1 MRVLLVG
8 NGNRE
13 HALAWK
19 IGNSSLCNELF
30 TYNSSPVLQELALKV
45 SLPQSASHEELARFV
60 HKEKISLVVC
70 GPEKPLAE
78 GLVDSLKSFS
88 PNCLVVGPTRKAAQL
103 EASKVFAKKMMMK
116 AGIPTAFYEEVTSYE
131 SAFLKG
137 LSLLKK
143 NGGVVLKAD
152 GLASGKGVFVCH
164 SEDDLRVALER
175 LKEIFL
181 ESAPRILL
189 EEELLGR
196 EFSYFSLVNEQ
207 FHTPL
212 GCAVDFKRLE
222 EGDSGPNT
230 GGMGAYTP
238 VPWLPKNWEEEIK
251 EKIADPLLLLLKEEG
266 VSYQGI
272 LYCGLMLTASGIK
285 VIEFNVRFGDPEAQA
300 LLVNDPRDYLE
311 LFLQSFEQKT
321 GYSPFVASPSKTIA
335 AVLASQDYPYCTIEA
350 PQFQFAFKPSFF
362 ENSKNP
368 YIFASSFEKK
378 GSLFYPQKG
387 RVLTAVARSDDSFA
401 EAKVKLSACVE
412 EVQKIWPNFRWR
424 SDIASRVIK
433 EES

>member
-19 IGNSSLCNELF
+19 IRHSSLCTELF
-30 TYNSSPVLQELALKV
+30 TYSSSPFLQEMTLRVPLC
-45 SLPQSASHEELARFV
+45 QSASYEELARFV
-60 HKEKISLVVC
+60 HKEKISLLIC

-78 GLVDSLKSFS
+78 GLVDALKSFA

-116 AGIPTAFYEEVTSYE
+116 AGIPTAFYEEVRSYE

-164 SEDDLRVALER
+164 SEADVRLALER
-175 LKEIFL
+175 LKELFL
-181 ESAPRILL
+181 ESEPRILV

-222 EGDSGPNT
+222 EGDRGPNT

-251 EKIADPLLLLLKEEG
+251 EKIVDPLLLLLKEEG
-266 VSYQGI
+266 VLYHGI
-272 LYCGLMLTASGIK
+272 LYSGLMLTASGIK
-285 VIEFNVRFGDPEAQA
+285 VIEFNVRLGDPEAQA
-300 LLVNDPRDYLE
+300 LVVNDSRDYVE
-311 LFLQSFEQKT
+311 LFLQSFEQKA
-321 GYSPFVASPSKTIA
+321 GYTPFVASPSKTIA
-335 AVLASQDYPYCTIEA
+335 AVLASQDYPYCTAGA
-350 PQFQFAFKPSFF
+350 PQFQFAFEPSFF
-362 ENSKNP
+362 KNSKSP
-368 YIFASSFEKK
+368 YLFASSFEKK
-378 GSLFYPQKG
+378 DSLFILK
-387 RVLTAVARSDDSFA
+387 
-401 EAKVKLSACVE
+401 
-412 EVQKIWPNFRWR
+412 
-424 SDIASRVIK
+424 K
-433 EES
+433 EEF